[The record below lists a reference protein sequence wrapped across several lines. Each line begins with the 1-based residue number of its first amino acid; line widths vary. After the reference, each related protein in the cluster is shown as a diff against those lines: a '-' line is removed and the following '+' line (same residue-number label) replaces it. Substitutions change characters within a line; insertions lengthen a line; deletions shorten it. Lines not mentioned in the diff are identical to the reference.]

1 MKQLC
6 KEAFEFA
13 MKKATTDQQKD
24 QIIKNFKEVYKL
36 IYKLEKQDG
45 KHVSSTRKECV
56 KRC

>member
-24 QIIKNFKEVYKL
+24 QIIKNFKEVYL
-36 IYKLEKQDG
+36 GDVII
-45 KHVSSTRKECV
+45 SFN
-56 KRC
+56 

>member
-13 MKKATTDQQKD
+13 MKKATTEQQKD

-45 KHVSSTRKECV
+45 KHVSNTRQ
-56 KRC
+56 